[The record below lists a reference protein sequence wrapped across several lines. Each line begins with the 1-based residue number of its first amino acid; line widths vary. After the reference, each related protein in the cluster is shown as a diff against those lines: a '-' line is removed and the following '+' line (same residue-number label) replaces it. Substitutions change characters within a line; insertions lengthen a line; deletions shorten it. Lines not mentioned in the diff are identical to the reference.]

1 MYSFSCVQRSRFGL
15 FHERIRMIS
24 SVRRRTNNLG
34 PAGLTIL
41 GIFAFIYPV
50 FVSIYNFFPI
60 FFGLCSYL
68 LILAIKRQN
77 IPMMAICA
85 IYSLS
90 LEINFSMPIFNIIIS
105 VLIFYAFIY
114 NRLRLWTTCEHCI
127 AIISV
132 ISMYFI
138 YFLTVF
144 VDDKIFSTV
153 NHSINFDWLLVFNI
167 FIDIFLV
174 VML

>member
-1 MYSFSCVQRSRFGL
+1 
-15 FHERIRMIS
+15 MIS
-24 SVRRRTNNLG
+24 SASRRKSNNLE
-34 PAGLTIL
+34 PGLLVVL

-60 FFGLCSYL
+60 FFGLCLYL
-68 LILAIKRQN
+68 LILAIKREN
-77 IPMMAICA
+77 IPMMVICA
-85 IYSLS
+85 VYSLS

-105 VLIFYAFIY
+105 VLIFYVLIY

-127 AIISV
+127 SVISV
-132 ISMYFI
+132 VSMYFI

-144 VDDKIFSTV
+144 IDDKIFSTT
-153 NHSINFDWLLVFNI
+153 NHSISFDWLLVFNI